1 MNQKKKERKER
12 KALQICFHKT
22 ITNIQFLE
30 TQRTRLLEKETKIWR
45 QGSGGEKRQTQEP
58 HTPVDTT
65 HKGKGTA
72 VAVAVA
78 SPCSRQSV
86 TDPSR
91 LAALLFSLLALARK
105 GKPPATDQKPATSL
119 ALFISPNTVT

>member
-1 MNQKKKERKER
+1 MSKYGPEPYIFPYNKVYHHHEPKKKERKER

-30 TQRTRLLEKETKIWR
+30 TQRTKLLEKETKIWR

-72 VAVAVA
+72 SRRRRRRRRVA
-78 SPCSRQSV
+78 
-86 TDPSR
+86 T
-91 LAALLFSLLALARK
+91 
-105 GKPPATDQKPATSL
+105 PPPL
-119 ALFISPNTVT
+119 

>member
-78 SPCSRQSV
+78 SP
-86 TDPSR
+86 
-91 LAALLFSLLALARK
+91 LLLLLSLSL
-105 GKPPATDQKPATSL
+105 SL
-119 ALFISPNTVT
+119 ALDIPPICHCLPANLELQKPVAL